1 MLVIL
6 AITFVYIYDKNIDVL
21 QPKTTRNI
29 TKMEQIEFITYCG
42 KGEYISWGICA
53 ISGC

>member
-6 AITFVYIYDKNIDVL
+6 DITFVYIYDKNIDAL

-29 TKMEQIEFITYCG
+29 TIMEQIEFITYCS